1 MVINTNYLSF
11 IDKITRRRSP
21 QVSEILRKLQEDP
34 RCNRL
39 PLKSFLVL
47 PFQRITRLKILVE
60 VRQGGYAIVKVQYL
74 IAKMFWFKMKLP

>member
-1 MVINTNYLSF
+1 MVINTNYLSC